1 MVSKC
6 ISNFVLC
13 GIIIVD
19 NRKGSGKRLE
29 KIVRNGLNMEIRKAR
44 KDDLNGIEQLLVQVN
59 NLHVELRPDIFV
71 ANAVKYDEEKFDAL
85 ISSDKTPVFVAVDD
99 EGKVIGHLFCSI
111 RDYKQVAVYKD
122 FKTLFI
128 DDLCVDETTRGQGV
142 GKALYE
148 FAIGY
153 AREKGCYDVT
163 LNVWEGNKSARAFY
177 EKMGMFPKETQMEYI
192 L

>member
-1 MVSKC
+1 MRLFQVT
-6 ISNFVLC
+6 
-13 GIIIVD
+13 
-19 NRKGSGKRLE
+19 KRRYSWRLTT
-29 KIVRNGLNMEIRKAR
+29 R
-44 KDDLNGIEQLLVQVN
+44 
-59 NLHVELRPDIFV
+59 
-71 ANAVKYDEEKFDAL
+71 
-85 ISSDKTPVFVAVDD
+85 
-99 EGKVIGHLFCSI
+99 GKVIGHLFCSI

>member
-1 MVSKC
+1 M
-6 ISNFVLC
+6 I
-13 GIIIVD
+13 
-19 NRKGSGKRLE
+19 
-29 KIVRNGLNMEIRKAR
+29 IRKAR
-44 KDDLNGIEQLLVQVN
+44 MEDRLGIERLLKEVN
-59 NLHVELRPDIFV
+59 NLHQKLRPDIFIE
-71 ANAVKYDEEKFDAL
+71 NAIKYNEEQFNAL
-85 ISSDKTPVFVAVDD
+85 ISNGTTPVFVAVDD
-99 EGKVIGHLFCSI
+99 EGKVLGHLFCSI
-111 RDYKQVAVYKD
+111 RDYKQVAVCRD